1 MKIAEILQN
10 YLLRIII
17 GQLTPEKLRQHFESF
32 LNFLDGKAQQTDNIV
47 DDWMIEALYDIVNNG
62 EKLIVIYKF
71 LMSFLDPQGNQDGV
85 CKALPTDTQWNQLG
99 KEVAEAGEI
108 DGVCKSVDIAQI
120 ILLLQT
126 ILPPIIEIY
135 NQLTKK

>member
-1 MKIAEILQN
+1 MKITEILQN

-17 GQLTPEKLRQHFESF
+17 GQLDPEKLRQHLESF
-32 LNFLDGKAQQTDNIV
+32 LNFLDGKAQQTETVV
-47 DDWMIEALYDIVNNG
+47 DDWMIKALYDIVNNG

-71 LMSFLDPQGNQDGV
+71 LMSFLQPCQDGV
-85 CKALPTDTQWNQLG
+85 CKALPTDAQWNQLG
-99 KEVAEAGEI
+99 AEVAEAGEI
-108 DGVCKSVDIAQI
+108 DGVCKSVDIAKI

-126 ILPPIIEIY
+126 VLPPIIEIY